1 MNNVLLNEA
10 QLESLITRYESKI
23 TEISSKLE
31 EIKNKTKMVDGDAD
45 VWKSK
50 AQQEFKLKKDN
61 YVSQF
66 DIVVNEHKRE
76 LDLLKEALT
85 KLKQA
90 EQTITTNVDTQI
102 SDVI

>member
-23 TEISSKLE
+23 IEISNKLE
-31 EIKNKTKMVDGDAD
+31 EIKTKTKMVDGDTEI
-45 VWKSK
+45 WRSK

-61 YVSQF
+61 YVNQF
-66 DIVVNEHKRE
+66 DVVINEHKRE
-76 LDLLKEALT
+76 LALLKEALA

-90 EQTITTNVDTQI
+90 EQVISTNVNSQI
-102 SDVI
+102 SDIM